1 MNESDY
7 FWRLVN
13 TPGYWQDA
21 ARDLICAANLLKK
34 DYRAAPRL
42 GFARRGRLS
51 PYAALRQR
59 HTSPRA
65 IIVLYALAIENML
78 KGIIVATGQDPIGV
92 NGRIQTWFANH
103 KLVELARRAGVVGL
117 KKDLLHQ
124 LTEFITAGKYPVGL
138 EDGDGAR
145 AHGYFPDTVLAGV
158 EGALPVLEERLA
170 AVPCTRR
177 SAGQG
182 RPPRAVCQPPQG
194 VEAGKGGRPKQP
206 LKLTRQGFAVASR
219 YNQRMATEEG

>member
-1 MNESDY
+1 MDEGDY

-21 ARDLICAANLLKK
+21 ARDLVCAANLLKK
-34 DYRAAPRL
+34 DYRASPRL
-42 GFARRGRLS
+42 GFARRGSLS

-59 HTSPRA
+59 YTSPRA

-78 KGIIVATGQDPIGV
+78 KGIIVAMGQDPIAG
-92 NGRIQTWFANH
+92 NGRIQRWFANH
-103 KLVELARRAGVVGL
+103 KLDKLARRARITAL
-117 KKDLLHQ
+117 NEDLLHQ

-158 EGALPVLEERLA
+158 ETVLPVLEERLA
-170 AVPCTRR
+170 AVPCARDKRAKVDLLGLCAGRR
-177 SAGQG
+177 
-182 RPPRAVCQPPQG
+182 
-194 VEAGKGGRPKQP
+194 KGSKRE
-206 LKLTRQGFAVASR
+206 RRDA
-219 YNQRMATEEG
+219 